1 MGKKSKGQGAEFALV
16 GDIDDWESDLIKDLL
31 DLKPGGACSFYID
44 SAGGSVYGA
53 MAILTLMHLRKLKV
67 TSYVLGECSSATLL
81 LFAASQKRY
90 VTPYSTL
97 FFHRMRWESDKRVD
111 SVEARH
117 WAAHFQKLEDELQVL
132 EARLFGEVS
141 RQQVK
146 EWINEA
152 RFLTGRQVA
161 AAGLAELVE
170 M

>member
-1 MGKKSKGQGAEFALV
+1 MMTGLMQDLRYALRQLRKNPGFA
-16 GDIDDWESDLIKDLL
+16 
-31 DLKPGGACSFYID
+31 
-44 SAGGSVYGA
+44 A
-53 MAILTLMHLRKLKV
+53 MAILTLMKLRKLKV
-67 TSYVLGECSSATLL
+67 TSYILGECSSATLL
-81 LFAASQKRY
+81 IFAASQKRF

-117 WAAHFQKLEDELQVL
+117 WAKHFQELEDELETL

-141 RQQVK
+141 RQKVK

-161 AAGLAELVE
+161 DAGLAELVE
-170 M
+170 V

>member
-1 MGKKSKGQGAEFALV
+1 MARKKMAELALI
-16 GDIDDWESDLIKDLL
+16 GDIDDWEGEVVKDLL
-31 DLKPGGACSFYID
+31 DLKRGSECAFYID

-53 MAILTLMHLRKLKV
+53 MAVLTLMKLRKLKV
-67 TSYVLGECSSATLL
+67 ASYILGECSSATLL
-81 LFAASQKRY
+81 IFAASQKRF

-117 WAAHFQKLEDELQVL
+117 WAKHFQELEGELETL

-141 RQQVK
+141 RQKVK

-161 AAGLAELVE
+161 EAGLAELVE
-170 M
+170 I

>member
-1 MGKKSKGQGAEFALV
+1 MAQRRTAEFALI
-16 GDIDDWESDLIKDLL
+16 GDIDDWESDIVKDLL
-31 DLKPGGACSFYID
+31 ELKPGSPCAFYID

-53 MAILTLMHLRKLKV
+53 MAVLTLIKLKKFKV
-67 TSYVLGECSSATLL
+67 SSYVLGECSSATLL
-81 LFAASQKRY
+81 IFAASKKRF

-97 FFHRMRWESDKRVD
+97 FFHRMRWESDKHVD

-117 WAAHFQKLEDELQVL
+117 WAAHFQELEDELQTL

-141 RQQVK
+141 RQKVK

-161 AAGLAELVE
+161 EAGLAELVE
-170 M
+170 V

>member
-1 MGKKSKGQGAEFALV
+1 MAKKRMAELALI
-16 GDIDDWESDLIKDLL
+16 GDIDDWEGEAVKELL
-31 DLKPGGACSFYID
+31 ELKPGSQCAFYID

-53 MAILTLMHLRKLKV
+53 MATLTLMKLRKLKV
-67 TSYVLGECSSATLL
+67 TSYILGECSSATLL
-81 LFAASQKRY
+81 IFAASQKRF

-117 WAAHFQKLEDELQVL
+117 WAKHFQELEDELETL

-141 RQQVK
+141 RQKVK

-161 AAGLAELVE
+161 EAGLAELVE
-170 M
+170 I